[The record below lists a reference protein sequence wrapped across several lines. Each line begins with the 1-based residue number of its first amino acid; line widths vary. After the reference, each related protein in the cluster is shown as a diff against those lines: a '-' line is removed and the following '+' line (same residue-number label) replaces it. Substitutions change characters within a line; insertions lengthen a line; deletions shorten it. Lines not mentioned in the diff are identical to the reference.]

1 MASLTD
7 IARAAHVSIAT
18 VSRVANETDVVSART
33 RARVQRAMK
42 RLGYQPNRVA
52 RRLRQRAGR
61 RQLLGLIIP
70 EIENPHFA
78 EIVRGVEDA
87 AYARR
92 FAVMLCNS
100 DNDPA
105 KQQFYIDI
113 LRAESVDG
121 VIVPPI
127 HDRDP
132 TLLAAADAGL
142 PLVVIDRR
150 LDHPGI
156 DSVLVD
162 NRRGARI
169 AVEHLLDRGYATI
182 AHIAGPS
189 QNFTSRERQEAWI
202 ETLAARGIHPPAEYN
217 WPGDNQRESGVAG
230 AEALLSLPSPP
241 RAIFVCNNVMAIG
254 ALEVIR
260 RRGLAVPDDIA
271 VVGFDDPPWALAL
284 RPALTTVRQPTRE
297 LGRVAVDLLL
307 SRLDN
312 PAAPIQRVLLAPEL
326 MIRDSS

>member
-7 IARAAHVSIAT
+7 IARAARVSTAT
-18 VSRVANETDVVSART
+18 VSRVVNAPEVVAAAT
-33 RARVQRAMK
+33 RGRVQRAMA
-42 RLGYQPNRVA
+42 RLRYQPNRVA
-52 RRLRQRAGR
+52 RRLRQRRGR

-105 KQQFYIDI
+105 KQQFYLDI

-127 HDRDP
+127 QDRDP
-132 TLLAAADAGL
+132 ALLAAAAAGL

-150 LDHPGI
+150 LNHPRV

-162 NRRGARI
+162 NRRGVRL
-169 AVEHLLDRGYATI
+169 AVEHLCRRGYSSL
-182 AHIAGPS
+182 AHLAGPPE
-189 QNFTSRERQEAWI
+189 NFTSRERQEAWA
-202 ETLAARGIHPPAEYN
+202 EALAACGIPAPAPYVC
-217 WPGDNQRESGVAG
+217 PGDNQRESGVAG
-230 AEALLSLPSPP
+230 AEALLSLPHPP
-241 RAIFVCNNVMAIG
+241 RAIFVNNNLMAIG
-254 ALEVIR
+254 ALEVIH
-260 RRGLAVPDDIA
+260 RRGLSVPRDVA
-271 VVGFDDPPWALAL
+271 LVAFDDPPWAQAL

-297 LGRVAVDLLL
+297 IGRAAVDLLL
-307 SRLDN
+307 SRLDQ
-312 PAAPIQRVLLAPEL
+312 PALPARRVLLPPEL
-326 MIRDSS
+326 MVRDSS

>member
-1 MASLTD
+1 LTD
-7 IARAAHVSIAT
+7 IARAARVSTAT
-18 VSRVANETDVVSART
+18 VSRVVNAPQVVAVAT
-33 RARVQRAMK
+33 RGRVQRAMA

-52 RRLRQRAGR
+52 RRLRQRGGR

-105 KQQFYIDI
+105 KQQFYLDI

-132 TLLAAADAGL
+132 ALLAAAGHGL

-150 LDHPGI
+150 LNHPRV

-162 NRRGARI
+162 NRLGVRL
-169 AVEHLLDRGYATI
+169 AVEHLWRRGYASI
-182 AHIAGPS
+182 AHLAGPPE
-189 QNFTSRERQEAWI
+189 NFTSRERQAAWAEA
-202 ETLAARGIHPPAEYN
+202 LATRGISAPAAYLR
-217 WPGDNQRESGVAG
+217 PGDNQRESGVAG
-230 AEALLSLPSPP
+230 AEALLSLPRPP
-241 RAIFVCNNVMAIG
+241 RAIFVNNNLMAIG
-254 ALEVIR
+254 ALEVFH
-260 RRGLAVPDDIA
+260 RRGLAVPRDVA
-271 VVGFDDPPWALAL
+271 LVAFDDPPWALAL

-297 LGRVAVDLLL
+297 IGRAAVDLLL
-307 SRLDN
+307 SRLDQPDL
-312 PAAPIQRVLLAPEL
+312 PARRLLLPPEL
-326 MIRDSS
+326 MVRDSS